1 MIEINLFLLLLRN
14 FKLINMKKLMTA
26 LVVGA
31 FLSSCSVTLPVSAT
45 SNDLGSKTGVSSG
58 TCFLSQLCFG
68 ADASVAT
75 AARNGGITKISTVD
89 LRTKNVLGIIVTYEC
104 IVTGE

>member
-1 MIEINLFLLLLRN
+1 
-14 FKLINMKKLMTA
+14 MKKLIA
-26 LVVGA
+26 VLFVGA
-31 FLSSCSVTLPVSAT
+31 FLSYCSLTLPVSAT
-45 SNDLGSKTGVSSG
+45 GNELGSKTGVSSG
-58 TCFLSQLCFG
+58 TCFLYQLCFG

-89 LRTKNVLGIIVTYEC
+89 LKTKNLLGIIVTYEC